1 MLCLQSLRKTSEYNR
16 FVKRCEPFNYHEYT
30 VVHIQR
36 LCRLMCFYGYR
47 QNPLWILI
55 LPLRVIPVLL
65 PPFLVD
71 YSQTVEE
78 TNGRECRKTTGSD
91 CTKGLFVV
99 CNHGST

>member
-71 YSQTVEE
+71 SQTVEE